1 MGTSNAS
8 ELALQVQNS
17 LELDQASLKQPGLKK
32 KIVIR
37 FLARNAKLSDKKRI
51 FDENT
56 GENAAGS
63 TGELAL
69 FTPMVFISEDI
80 ANLKHHWVAE
90 CENILGYELLF
101 AFCFSKV
108 DMLKHFL
115 TS

>member
-1 MGTSNAS
+1 MALAACSHESILNFLGSVEVSLLTLILKSLLMGTSNAS

-17 LELDQASLKQPGLKK
+17 LELDQASLKQPGPKT

-51 FDENT
+51 FVENT

-69 FTPMVFISEDI
+69 FTPMVFISEYI
-80 ANLKHHWVAE
+80 ANLKHH
-90 CENILGYELLF
+90 
-101 AFCFSKV
+101 
-108 DMLKHFL
+108 
-115 TS
+115 